1 MYLGICG
8 KNNNND
14 KSNVNEASGHYVFE
28 IGRTSKRLD
37 QNLVKGTSLLR
48 FCEDNKQ
55 TKIISGTI
63 FLEMLVMLNCL
74 LHFCIVGLP
83 TWEGNAATNS

>member
-1 MYLGICG
+1 MYLGICD

-14 KSNVNEASGHYVFE
+14 KSNVSGASEHYVFE
-28 IGRTSKRLD
+28 IGCTSKRLD

-48 FCEDNKQ
+48 FCEGNKQ

-74 LHFCIVGLP
+74 LHICILGLP
-83 TWEGNAATNS
+83 SREGNAATNS